1 MNLRITSDNLGIY
14 SKRFAIDKQ
23 GVLLVKN
30 CLIWFRNDLRLTDNQ
45 TVNLCLANNYSVL
58 PVYIIDESIP
68 IGSSSRWWLK
78 KSLGSLSKSMS
89 GNLVIKKGDP
99 KTILKQLIDSYD
111 ITDVCWNARYSKQE
125 LSQDNE
131 IEEYIIKHGL
141 ILNIY
146 HSTLLRDPSKTLKK
160 DGTPFKV
167 YTPFYK
173 QKYSEFK
180 YESYNYDIRKL
191 QYMPTKENKDSKSV
205 IEAAVPEENWHQKLD
220 SIWEPGEKG
229 ANTRLDAFLS
239 SGLQGYAE
247 DRNRPDLPKTSMLS
261 PHIRFGE
268 ISIRQIA
275 ESIQDDN
282 SHDSEIFYKE
292 LVWREFSYHLLFHFP
307 HLTHD
312 NLQKKFDSF
321 EWENKQKNIES
332 WHVLYPDA
340 DLKELF
346 LENKLIERFGYKFIW
361 KNKQYETFN
370 DYLNIFKS
378 RQRKNIKNERKK
390 ISDLNITFQIKE
402 SDSLTLEDWE
412 EFFKF
417 YKNTYEERLQRPY
430 LNIDFFKEIHKFKKI
445 LKPVIFFALHDDK
458 KIAGSL
464 CFIGNDTLYGRHWG
478 SSFNIDSL
486 HFETCFYQGI
496 EFCINKKIKY

>member
-1 MNLRITSDNLGIY
+1 MTTNLNFVDNFDSIDEAQFSKLIRKNDAPFIQYSFLKALENSGCVGRDLGWTP
-14 SKRFAIDKQ
+14 KH
-23 GVLLVKN
+23 LVKSN
-30 CLIWFRNDLRLTDNQ
+30 EN
-45 TVNLCLANNYSVL
+45 VL
-58 PVYIIDESIP
+58 SGFMPMYI
-68 IGSSSRWWLK
+68 K
-78 KSLGSLSKSMS
+78 
-89 GNLVIKKGDP
+89 N
-99 KTILKQLIDSYD
+99 
-111 ITDVCWNARYSKQE
+111 
-125 LSQDNE
+125 
-131 IEEYIIKHGL
+131 
-141 ILNIY
+141 
-146 HSTLLRDPSKTLKK
+146 
-160 DGTPFKV
+160 
-167 YTPFYK
+167 
-173 QKYSEFK
+173 
-180 YESYNYDIRKL
+180 
-191 QYMPTKENKDSKSV
+191 
-205 IEAAVPEENWHQKLD
+205 
-220 SIWEPGEKG
+220 
-229 ANTRLDAFLS
+229 
-239 SGLQGYAE
+239 
-247 DRNRPDLPKTSMLS
+247 
-261 PHIRFGE
+261 
-268 ISIRQIA
+268 
-275 ESIQDDN
+275 N
-282 SHDSEIFYKE
+282 SHG
-292 LVWREFSYHLLFHFP
+292 EFVFDHSWSYALNRAGRNYYPKLLTAIPFTPCETRKIITESDANEYVEKIIEFM
-307 HLTHD
+307 
-312 NLQKKFDSF
+312 
-321 EWENKQKNIES
+321 EEKNIES

-445 LKPVIFFALHDDK
+445 LKPVIFFAVHDDK

-496 EFCINKKIKY
+496 EFCIDKKINYFDPGVQGEHKIRRGFEPIRTSSFHYIKENDFRNAIIEFCEKEEVEINRYLKACERYTPFNKEYKI

>member
-1 MNLRITSDNLGIY
+1 MSTNLNFVDTFDSIDETQFSKLIRKNDAPFIQYSLLKALENSGCVGKDLGWTP
-14 SKRFAIDKQ
+14 KH
-23 GVLLVKN
+23 LVKSN
-30 CLIWFRNDLRLTDNQ
+30 EN
-45 TVNLCLANNYSVL
+45 VL
-58 PVYIIDESIP
+58 SGFMPMYI
-68 IGSSSRWWLK
+68 K
-78 KSLGSLSKSMS
+78 
-89 GNLVIKKGDP
+89 N
-99 KTILKQLIDSYD
+99 
-111 ITDVCWNARYSKQE
+111 
-125 LSQDNE
+125 
-131 IEEYIIKHGL
+131 
-141 ILNIY
+141 
-146 HSTLLRDPSKTLKK
+146 
-160 DGTPFKV
+160 
-167 YTPFYK
+167 
-173 QKYSEFK
+173 
-180 YESYNYDIRKL
+180 
-191 QYMPTKENKDSKSV
+191 
-205 IEAAVPEENWHQKLD
+205 
-220 SIWEPGEKG
+220 
-229 ANTRLDAFLS
+229 
-239 SGLQGYAE
+239 
-247 DRNRPDLPKTSMLS
+247 
-261 PHIRFGE
+261 
-268 ISIRQIA
+268 
-275 ESIQDDN
+275 N
-282 SHDSEIFYKE
+282 SHG
-292 LVWREFSYHLLFHFP
+292 EFVFDHSWSYALNRAGRNYYPKLLTAIPFTPCETRKIITESDANEYVEKIIEFM
-307 HLTHD
+307 
-312 NLQKKFDSF
+312 
-321 EWENKQKNIES
+321 EEKNIES

-445 LKPVIFFALHDDK
+445 LKPVIFFAVHDDK

-496 EFCINKKIKY
+496 EFCIDKKINYFDPGVQGEHKIRRGFEPKRTSSFHYIKENDFRNAIIEFCEKEEVEINRYLKACERYTPFNKEYKI

>member
-1 MNLRITSDNLGIY
+1 MSTNLNFVDNFDSIDEAQFSKLIRKNDAPFIQYSFLKALENSGCVGRDLGWTP
-14 SKRFAIDKQ
+14 KH
-23 GVLLVKN
+23 LVKSN
-30 CLIWFRNDLRLTDNQ
+30 EN
-45 TVNLCLANNYSVL
+45 VL
-58 PVYIIDESIP
+58 SGFMPMYI
-68 IGSSSRWWLK
+68 K
-78 KSLGSLSKSMS
+78 
-89 GNLVIKKGDP
+89 N
-99 KTILKQLIDSYD
+99 
-111 ITDVCWNARYSKQE
+111 
-125 LSQDNE
+125 
-131 IEEYIIKHGL
+131 
-141 ILNIY
+141 
-146 HSTLLRDPSKTLKK
+146 
-160 DGTPFKV
+160 
-167 YTPFYK
+167 
-173 QKYSEFK
+173 
-180 YESYNYDIRKL
+180 
-191 QYMPTKENKDSKSV
+191 
-205 IEAAVPEENWHQKLD
+205 
-220 SIWEPGEKG
+220 
-229 ANTRLDAFLS
+229 
-239 SGLQGYAE
+239 
-247 DRNRPDLPKTSMLS
+247 
-261 PHIRFGE
+261 
-268 ISIRQIA
+268 
-275 ESIQDDN
+275 N
-282 SHDSEIFYKE
+282 SHGEFVFDHSWSYALNRAGRNYYPKLLTAIPFTPCETRKIIADSDANEYVEKII
-292 LVWREFSYHLLFHFP
+292 EFM
-307 HLTHD
+307 
-312 NLQKKFDSF
+312 
-321 EWENKQKNIES
+321 EEKNIES

-445 LKPVIFFALHDDK
+445 LKPVIFFAVHDDK

-496 EFCINKKIKY
+496 EFCIDKKINYFDPGVQGEHKIRRGFEPIRTSSFHYIKENDFRNAIIEFCEKEEVEISRYLKACERYTPFNKEYKI

>member
-1 MNLRITSDNLGIY
+1 MSTNLNFVDNFDSIDEAQFSKLIRKNDAPFIQYSFLKALENSGCVGRDLGWTP
-14 SKRFAIDKQ
+14 KH
-23 GVLLVKN
+23 LVKSN
-30 CLIWFRNDLRLTDNQ
+30 EN
-45 TVNLCLANNYSVL
+45 VL
-58 PVYIIDESIP
+58 SGFMPMYI
-68 IGSSSRWWLK
+68 K
-78 KSLGSLSKSMS
+78 
-89 GNLVIKKGDP
+89 N
-99 KTILKQLIDSYD
+99 
-111 ITDVCWNARYSKQE
+111 
-125 LSQDNE
+125 
-131 IEEYIIKHGL
+131 
-141 ILNIY
+141 
-146 HSTLLRDPSKTLKK
+146 
-160 DGTPFKV
+160 
-167 YTPFYK
+167 
-173 QKYSEFK
+173 
-180 YESYNYDIRKL
+180 
-191 QYMPTKENKDSKSV
+191 
-205 IEAAVPEENWHQKLD
+205 
-220 SIWEPGEKG
+220 
-229 ANTRLDAFLS
+229 
-239 SGLQGYAE
+239 
-247 DRNRPDLPKTSMLS
+247 
-261 PHIRFGE
+261 
-268 ISIRQIA
+268 
-275 ESIQDDN
+275 N
-282 SHDSEIFYKE
+282 SHG
-292 LVWREFSYHLLFHFP
+292 EFVFDHSWSYALNRAGRNYYPKLLTAIPFTPCETRKIITESDANEYVEKIIEFM
-307 HLTHD
+307 
-312 NLQKKFDSF
+312 
-321 EWENKQKNIES
+321 EEKNIES

-445 LKPVIFFALHDDK
+445 LKPVIFFAVHNDK

-496 EFCINKKIKY
+496 EFCIDKKINYFDPGVQGEHKIRRGFEPIRTSSFHYIKENDFRNAIIEFCEKEEVEINRYLKACERYTPFNKEYKI

>member
-1 MNLRITSDNLGIY
+1 MSTNLNFVDNFDSIDEAQFSKLIRKNDAPFIQYSFLKALENSGCVGRDLGWTP
-14 SKRFAIDKQ
+14 KH
-23 GVLLVKN
+23 LVKSN
-30 CLIWFRNDLRLTDNQ
+30 EN
-45 TVNLCLANNYSVL
+45 VL
-58 PVYIIDESIP
+58 SGFLPMYI
-68 IGSSSRWWLK
+68 K
-78 KSLGSLSKSMS
+78 
-89 GNLVIKKGDP
+89 N
-99 KTILKQLIDSYD
+99 
-111 ITDVCWNARYSKQE
+111 
-125 LSQDNE
+125 
-131 IEEYIIKHGL
+131 
-141 ILNIY
+141 
-146 HSTLLRDPSKTLKK
+146 
-160 DGTPFKV
+160 
-167 YTPFYK
+167 
-173 QKYSEFK
+173 
-180 YESYNYDIRKL
+180 
-191 QYMPTKENKDSKSV
+191 
-205 IEAAVPEENWHQKLD
+205 
-220 SIWEPGEKG
+220 
-229 ANTRLDAFLS
+229 
-239 SGLQGYAE
+239 
-247 DRNRPDLPKTSMLS
+247 
-261 PHIRFGE
+261 
-268 ISIRQIA
+268 
-275 ESIQDDN
+275 N
-282 SHDSEIFYKE
+282 SHG
-292 LVWREFSYHLLFHFP
+292 EFVFDHSWSYALNRAGRNYYPKLLTAIPFTPCETRKIITESDANEYVEKIIEFM
-307 HLTHD
+307 
-312 NLQKKFDSF
+312 
-321 EWENKQKNIES
+321 EEKNIES

-445 LKPVIFFALHDDK
+445 LKPVIFFAVHDDK

-496 EFCINKKIKY
+496 EFCIDKKINYFDPGVQGEHKIRRGFEPIRTSSFHYIKENDFRNAIIEFCEKEEVEINRYLKACERYTPFNKEYKI